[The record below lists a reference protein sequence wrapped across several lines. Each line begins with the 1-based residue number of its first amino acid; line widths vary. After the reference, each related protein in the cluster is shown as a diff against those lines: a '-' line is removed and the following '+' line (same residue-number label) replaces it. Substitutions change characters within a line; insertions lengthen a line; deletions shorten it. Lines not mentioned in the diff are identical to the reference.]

1 MTVLRRMF
9 RYLVPY
15 WKQLVFTAVL
25 LILLTVFELLPPLF
39 QKQIVDEVIGTRD
52 LGRLGVLIAGLVGV
66 YALIQAVNSGDL
78 YIRHALGQRFIFDLR
93 VRLYAYLQRLSLS
106 FFEQTSTGELMSRV
120 TNDINAL
127 EQFVT
132 HGTSFMAIDLMRLVG
147 TAIILFFLEWR
158 LALLVLIPVP
168 ILTIGMRWFN
178 TRIRPV
184 YRQVRARLG
193 DINAKLQDNLAG
205 IRVIQAFGRED
216 ATMERFTA
224 ESQHYYEARVRG
236 IRYWS
241 SFFPAMR
248 FIASLGSV
256 LVLGVGAVMVV
267 RGQLS
272 LGSMVAF
279 LSYVVSFYEPIRRLT
294 EIDNVFQEAIAAG
307 ERIFELL
314 DEVPEIEDAPDAMAL
329 PRLRGEVRF
338 HDVHFRYRR
347 RETPP
352 TVDSPRLSAS
362 ETPPAGQTAQTEPEV
377 LHDVE
382 FQIAPGEVVALV
394 GPSGAGKTSIANLLC
409 RFYDPIHGQITVDG
423 YDLRQVQIKSLR
435 RQIAVVLQD
444 TFLFN
449 TTVRENLL
457 YGKPDAC
464 PEPFDFAQDKLRRA
478 SEEEMIAAAKAAYAH
493 DFVMALPQGYDT
505 EIGERG
511 VKLSGGQKQRLALAR
526 AILADPRILIL
537 DEATSSVDAEAEYL
551 IQQALDEVLK
561 GRTALVI
568 AHRLSTIRNADK
580 IIALEDGRIREV
592 GDHRELLS
600 RGGLYSQL
608 YRRQL
613 ELAADESEEA

>member
-1 MTVLRRMF
+1 MTVLKRLF
-9 RYLVPY
+9 RYLAPY
-15 WKQLVFTAVL
+15 WRQLVVTTIL

-39 QKQIVDEVIGTRD
+39 QKQIIDEVIGTRD
-52 LGRLGVLIAGLVGV
+52 LGRLGVLVAGLVGV
-66 YALIQAVNSGDL
+66 YALTQAVNAGDL
-78 YIRHALGQRFIFDLR
+78 YIRHALGQLFIFDLR

-106 FFEQTSTGELMSRV
+106 FFERTSTGELMSRV
-120 TNDINAL
+120 TNDVNAL
-127 EQFVT
+127 EHFVT
-132 HGTSFMAIDLMRLVG
+132 HGTSFIAIDLMRLVG

-168 ILTIGMRWFN
+168 ILAIGMRWFN
-178 TRIRPV
+178 TRVRSV
-184 YRQVRARLG
+184 YRRVRNRLG

-205 IRVIQAFGRED
+205 IRVIQAFGQE
-216 ATMERFTA
+216 AHELERFTA
-224 ESQHYYEARVRG
+224 ESQRYYQARIRG

-241 SFFPAMR
+241 SFFPAMY

-279 LSYVVSFYEPIRRLT
+279 LSYVVSFYQPIRRLT

-314 DEVPEIEDAPDAMAL
+314 DEVPEIEDAPDAVVL

-338 HDVHFRYRR
+338 HDVHFRYDAASANSSHL
-347 RETPP
+347 PL
-352 TVDSPRLSAS
+352 RLRS
-362 ETPPAGQTAQTEPEV
+362 GQGSGQEAQAKPEV

-382 FQIAPGEVVALV
+382 FHLAPGEVVALV

-409 RFYDPIHGQITVDG
+409 RFYDPIHGQITVDS
-423 YDLRQVQIKSLR
+423 YDLRRVQIKSLR

-457 YGKPDAC
+457 YGKPDA
-464 PEPFDFAQDKLRRA
+464 R
-478 SEEEMIAAAKAAYAH
+478 EEEMVTAAKAAYAH
-493 DFVMALPQGYDT
+493 EFIKQLPQGYDT

-580 IIALEDGRIREV
+580 IIALEGGRIREI
-592 GDHRELLS
+592 GDHHELLS

-613 ELAADESEEA
+613 DLAAVGQGEAVEARPEQSRRE